1 MLFWARLKWGRLATN
16 YLSLIFLCVNKM
28 IIQTMIN
35 VVVSGYFGH
44 FKGMLADSVFINT
57 KHSFIRALLFTSLRV
72 DKVLR

>member
-44 FKGMLADSVFINT
+44 FKERSWTLFLYTQNT
-57 KHSFIRALLFTSLRV
+57 PLSEPFYLLLWE
-72 DKVLR
+72 